1 MKTEELIADKVF
13 IKKVRSRVGNAFLPT
28 LS

>member
-1 MKTEELIADKVF
+1 MKTKELIADEVF
-13 IKKVRSRVGNAFLPT
+13 KKQVRSRVGNAFLPT